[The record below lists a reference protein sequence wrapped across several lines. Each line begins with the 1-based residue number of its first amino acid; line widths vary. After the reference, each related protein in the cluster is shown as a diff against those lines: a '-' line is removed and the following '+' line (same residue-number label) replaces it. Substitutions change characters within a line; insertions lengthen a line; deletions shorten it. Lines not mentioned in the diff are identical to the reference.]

1 MINKAIKIF
10 RQYNKMTQS
19 EVADCLSIS
28 KSYVSEIESGKK
40 TINMEL
46 LEKFAGL
53 YDMPVSSLVFFSESL
68 SKPEHQI
75 PKKFRNFVSDKVLKV
90 LEWKIER
97 ENEAKAKAKA

>member
-1 MINKAIKIF
+1 MINKAIKLF

-19 EVADCLSIS
+19 EVAEHLSIS

-53 YDMPVSSLVFFSESL
+53 YEMPVSSLVFFSESL
-68 SKPEHQI
+68 ATPESQI
-75 PKKFRNFVSDKVLKV
+75 PKKFRTFVSDKVLNI

-97 ENEAKAKAKA
+97 ESKAKA